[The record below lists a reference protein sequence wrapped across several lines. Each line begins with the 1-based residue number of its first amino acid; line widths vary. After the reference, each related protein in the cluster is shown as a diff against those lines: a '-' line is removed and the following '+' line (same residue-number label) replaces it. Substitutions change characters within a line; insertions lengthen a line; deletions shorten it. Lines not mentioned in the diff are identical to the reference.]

1 MKLSSTEIDLIKSNL
16 SVVMTDI
23 EHQLE
28 CIEGEMDYEEPET
41 LRLSDMWDC
50 NDLGN
55 WDAMLNSLLRI
66 KELFNKPT
74 GGSMAKKVTTKKAT
88 SKKKV
93 ASKKAT
99 KKAAPKKAS
108 SKKVAKRK
116 PVRVKNNNNN
126 NS

>member
-1 MKLSSTEIDLIKSNL
+1 MKLSNTEIDLIKDNL
-16 SVVMTDI
+16 NIVITDI
-23 EHQLE
+23 DHQIK

-55 WDAMLNSLLRI
+55 WEAMLNSLLRI
-66 KELFNKPT
+66 QGLFNKPT
-74 GGSMAKKVTTKKAT
+74 GGSMAIRTTKKAT

-99 KKAAPKKAS
+99 KKASAKKAS

-116 PVRVKNNNNN
+116 PVRVKNNDNN